1 MTNYKEILR
10 MKYAGFSE
18 RTIAKSLHC
27 SRNTVS
33 RCIRKARELGISI
46 PVAEST
52 TNEQLYEHLYGSRRE
67 IRDPQYHYPDFKE
80 LAEEMQKPHVTKG
93 LLWTEYLLEC
103 KSVGLKPYSIS
114 QFNSLFRVYEQ
125 KHKLSMKGKHAPGEV
140 LELDWSGSSLLLSNQ
155 VTDEAVA
162 CHLFVAAF
170 PYSNYFYAEAFP
182 NENIHSWIG
191 GIVHCVNLFR
201 RCSDYTSSR

>member
-1 MTNYKEILR
+1 LTLTTNYKEILR

-33 RCIRKARELGISI
+33 RCIQKAREFGISI

-67 IRDPQYHYPDFKE
+67 IRDPQYHYPDFKK

-114 QFNSLFRVYEQ
+114 QFNSLFRCV
-125 KHKLSMKGKHAPGEV
+125 
-140 LELDWSGSSLLLSNQ
+140 LSNRIP
-155 VTDEAVA
+155 EYYRERFPGFIPGISR
-162 CHLFVAAF
+162 HL
-170 PYSNYFYAEAFP
+170 S
-182 NENIHSWIG
+182 
-191 GIVHCVNLFR
+191 HCLRMTFT
-201 RCSDYTSSR
+201 RC